1 MSDFATLREVMVDT
15 QIRPSDVTKFP
26 VLDAMLKIPRELFVP
41 RDKREVAYI
50 GESVPLGNG
59 RVVMDP
65 RTLAKL
71 LDALDVTQDELVL
84 DIGSGLGYSSAIL
97 SRLAE
102 AVVALEDDATRVAES
117 EEALQEMG
125 LDNVCVL
132 EGVLQEG
139 AAQHGPYDVILIQGA
154 VEVIP
159 QPIVDQLKDGGRI
172 GVIFAN
178 GMHGEARIGYKLDGR
193 LTWRFAFNAV
203 LPRLEGFRKAKEFIL

>member
-15 QIRPSDVTKFP
+15 QIRPSDVTK
-26 VLDAMLKIPRELFVP
+26 PRFGRHAENTERAFRAP
-41 RDKREVAYI
+41 RQTGSRLYRGKRA
-50 GESVPLGNG
+50 LGNG

-102 AVVALEDDATRVAES
+102 AVVALEDDATRVVES

-139 AAQHGPYDVILIQGA
+139 AAQHGPYDVILVQGA
-154 VEVIP
+154 VESSPNLLSIN
-159 QPIVDQLKDGGRI
+159 LKTVG
-172 GVIFAN
+172 A
-178 GMHGEARIGYKLDGR
+178 
-193 LTWRFAFNAV
+193 
-203 LPRLEGFRKAKEFIL
+203 